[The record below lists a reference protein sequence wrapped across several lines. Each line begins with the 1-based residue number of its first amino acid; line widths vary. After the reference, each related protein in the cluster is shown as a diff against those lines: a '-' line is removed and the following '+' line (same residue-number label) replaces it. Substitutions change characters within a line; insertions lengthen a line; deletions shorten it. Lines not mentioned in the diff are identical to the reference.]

1 MTVFSMPMLGTMG
14 FQHVFPTLPT
24 GTTSLV
30 ASSDLITSSSGY
42 VSLNVTNGGDQM
54 ANFGQGLFYV
64 LDNNKNRYLR
74 TNVSATTTS
83 RTTHNLP
90 RTASGGISAV
100 GASAPIGDTLHYS
113 NGSTIYEYDHST
125 SSDTGTTYTAG
136 VDHDCFVISSP
147 VIYLADYDNTQDEVT
162 VYARRWPDMR
172 PIKSIVVSNTL
183 SASQF
188 RAIDITV
195 DSSGLVLFID
205 YSGNVYGV
213 DFNLETSFAVDDD
226 GVGSSSGIAYDPA
239 LDRVFILKAGT
250 TSSSRFYEREVT
262 VT

>member
-1 MTVFSMPMLGTMG
+1 MTVFSMPMVGTMG

-30 ASSDLITSSSGY
+30 ASSNLITQNYVRLLSS
-42 VSLNVTNGGDQM
+42 NTGGAM

-64 LDNNKNRYLR
+64 LDPSGTAYRRVTLG
-74 TNVSATTTS
+74 ATS
-83 RTTHNLP
+83 SSSTTHNLP
-90 RTASGGISAV
+90 RTPNGGISAV
-100 GASAPIGDTLHYS
+100 GASTPIGNTLHYS

-147 VIYLADYDNTQDEVT
+147 VIYLADYDNGQDEVT

-172 PIKSIVVSNTL
+172 PIKSVVVSNTQ
-183 SASQF
+183 SATNF
-188 RAIDITV
+188 RAMDITV

-213 DFNLETSFAVDDD
+213 DFNLETSFFVDDD
-226 GVGSSSGIAYDPA
+226 GVSQSKGIAYDPA
-239 LDRVFILKAGT
+239 LDSVFILK
-250 TSSSRFYEREVT
+250 SYPRFYEREVT

>member
-1 MTVFSMPMLGTMG
+1 MTVFSMPMVGTMG

-30 ASSDLITSSSGY
+30 ASSNLITGFFSF
-42 VSLNVTNGGDQM
+42 LTVTNGSDQM

-64 LDNNKNRYLR
+64 LDNNRVRYRR
-74 TNVSATTTS
+74 TTVGASSAS
-83 RTTHNLP
+83 SSTHNLP
-90 RTASGGISAV
+90 RTANGGISAV
-100 GASAPIGDTLHYS
+100 GASTPIGDTLHYS

-147 VIYLADYDNTQDEVT
+147 VIYLADYDNGQDEVT

-172 PIKSIVVSNTL
+172 PIKSVVVSNTL

-188 RAIDITV
+188 RAMDITV

-213 DFNLETSFAVDDD
+213 DFNLEASFAVDDD
-226 GVGSSSGIAYDPA
+226 GVSQSSGIAYDPA

-250 TSSSRFYEREVT
+250 ASQSKFYEREVT

>member
-1 MTVFSMPMLGTMG
+1 MTVFSMPMVGTMG

-30 ASSDLITSSSGY
+30 TSSNLITGSYSP
-42 VSLNVTNGGDQM
+42 LTVTNGGDQM

-64 LDNNKNRYLR
+64 LDNNRVRYRR
-74 TNVSATTTS
+74 TTVGASSAS
-83 RTTHNLP
+83 SSTHNLP
-90 RTASGGISAV
+90 RTANGGISAV
-100 GASAPIGDTLHYS
+100 GASTPIGDTLHYS

-147 VIYLADYDNTQDEVT
+147 VIYLADYDNGQDEVT

-172 PIKSIVVSNTL
+172 PIKSVVVSNTQ

-188 RAIDITV
+188 RAMDITV

-205 YSGNVYGV
+205 NSGNVYGV
-213 DFNLETSFAVDDD
+213 DFNLETSFFVDDD
-226 GVGSSSGIAYDPA
+226 GVSGSTNGIAYDPA
-239 LDRVFILKAGT
+239 LDRVFILKTGT
-250 TSSSRFYEREVT
+250 ATQSKFYEREVT